1 MARVFSRRTR
11 EVLTNLGIAL
21 SIAVLVLISTQEFL
35 FEFPP
40 LKRAELSLIDLRF
53 QRRAARL
60 ADPDSSNIVIVAI
73 SQESF
78 KTLPD
83 RWPWPKDYYTRLV
96 RNLKRAGAKA
106 IGIDVIFS
114 SSDPDAAA
122 AEKELRDLLDES
134 PQVVLAGKLEPEA
147 GRYRIFRAEEDYG
160 NIFTGAADH
169 LGLVNVVTD
178 EDGVL
183 RRYMPFAYDS
193 AQARRIPTF
202 SMAMLNVWFGMRP
215 GSTAGIDDGEFT
227 YIDRKLPRY
236 DSTSF
241 LINWYGHSGLF
252 RQINIADVLDD
263 SSFRTREE
271 LASPGVEINTFDDP
285 DNGYLYDG
293 TFAGKIVLIGSVMP
307 EDKDLFTVPVGEGR
321 IDGDN
326 QMYGVEIHA
335 NVIQSILDSDQIV
348 RQPRWQVSMIVIGL
362 CLFSFSLTAGIK
374 AIRTRYGVLLEL
386 LGAGVLVGQLMIIY
400 WLGMKLFNERNV
412 LMDMTAPFLAVVVSY
427 VGSSIYNYVSERRQ
441 RLMIKGMF
449 TQYVNPSVVDELLE
463 NPDKLR
469 LGGER
474 KELTVFF
481 SDIEQFTT
489 ISEKLPPE
497 ELVSVLNEYLNV
509 MTSLIFANDGT
520 LDKYE
525 GDAIMAFWGAPLPQA
540 DHAFL
545 ACRTAV
551 RMQESIDGL
560 TSLWTA
566 EGKPILRTR
575 IGINTAEVIVGNL
588 GGVNRFDYTVVGDGV
603 NLGSRLETA
612 NKEYR
617 TRTIIGDNTY
627 AKVAGRVIAREL
639 DLLVAAGKTE
649 PIRIYELLGIAGET
663 KEPPRLREFLGLYDE
678 GLKLYRERKWDEAIA
693 KFRQALAAMP
703 DDYPSSMY
711 IARSEAFRETPPPAG
726 WRGEFIMLR
735 K

>member
-1 MARVFSRRTR
+1 MARVLSRRTR
-11 EVLTNLGIAL
+11 GILTNLGIAL
-21 SIAVLVLISTQEFL
+21 SIAVLVLVATQEFL

-53 QRRAARL
+53 NHRASRL
-60 ADPDSSNIVIVAI
+60 ADPDSSPVVIVAI

-83 RWPWPKDYYTRLV
+83 RWPWPKEYYTRLI
-96 RNLKRAGAKA
+96 RNLKRAGARA
-106 IGIDVIFS
+106 IGVDVIFS
-114 SSDPDAAA
+114 GSDPTA
-122 AEKELRDLLDES
+122 AEAETELRQVLEGS

-147 GRYRIFRAEEDYG
+147 GRYRIFRGEEDYG

-169 LGLVNVVTD
+169 LGLANVVTD

-193 AQARRIPTF
+193 AQGKRIPTF
-202 SMAMLNVWFGMRP
+202 SMAMLNVWFGMLP
-215 GSTAGIDDGEFT
+215 GSTAEVGAREFT
-227 YIDRKLPRY
+227 YIDRKIPRY
-236 DSTSF
+236 DSTTF
-241 LINWYGHSGLF
+241 LINWYGHSGTF
-252 RQINIADVLDD
+252 RQVNIADVLDD
-263 SSFRTREE
+263 SGFKTREE
-271 LASPGVEINTFDDP
+271 LESPGVEINTFDDP

-293 TFAGKIVLIGSVMP
+293 TFAGKIVLIGTVMP

-326 QMYGVEIHA
+326 QMYGVEVHA
-335 NVIQSILDSDQIV
+335 SVIQSVLDNAQIV

-374 AIRTRYGVLLEL
+374 AIRTRYGALLEL
-386 LGAGVLVGQLMIIY
+386 LGAAVLAGQLMII
-400 WLGMKLFNERNV
+400 WWAGLRLFEQKSV
-412 LMDMTAPFLAVVVSY
+412 LMDMTAPFLAVIVSY

-441 RLMIKGMF
+441 RMMIKGMF

-463 NPDKLR
+463 DPDKLR

-481 SDIEQFTT
+481 SDIEQFTS

-497 ELVSVLNEYLNV
+497 ELVSILNDYLSV
-509 MTSLIFANDGT
+509 MTSLIFANNGT
-520 LDKYE
+520 LDKYQ
-525 GDAIMAFWGAPLPQA
+525 GDAIVAFWGAPLPQA

-551 RMQESIDGL
+551 RMQESIEGL
-560 TSLWTA
+560 TSLWEA
-566 EGKPILRTR
+566 EGRPVLRTR
-575 IGINTAEVIVGNL
+575 IGINTTEAIVGNL
-588 GGVNRFDYTVVGDGV
+588 GGVNRFDYTAVGDGV
-603 NLGSRLETA
+603 NFGSRLEGA

-617 TRTIIGDNTY
+617 TRTIIGANTY
-627 AKVAGRVIAREL
+627 AKVADRVIAREL
-639 DLLVAAGKTE
+639 DLMVAAGKTE
-649 PIRIYELLGIAGET
+649 PIRIYELIGIAGET
-663 KEPPRLREFLGLYDE
+663 KEPPRLREFLGSYNE
-678 GLKLYRERKWDEAIA
+678 GLRLYRERKWDEAIA
-693 KFRQALAAMP
+693 KFREALAVTPGDHPAA
-703 DDYPSSMY
+703 MY
-711 IARSEAFRETPPPAG
+711 IARCEAFRASPPPAG
-726 WRGEFIMLR
+726 WRGEYMMSR

>member
-1 MARVFSRRTR
+1 MARMFQRRTR
-11 EVLTNLGIAL
+11 DILTNLGIAL
-21 SIAVLVLISTQEFL
+21 AIAALVILFTQELL

-40 LKRAELSLIDLRF
+40 LKRAELSLVDLRF
-53 QRRAARL
+53 QKRGP
-60 ADPDSSNIVIVAI
+60 DPAVRDSSDIVIVAI

-83 RWPWPKDYYTRLV
+83 RWPWPKEYYTRLV
-96 RNLKRAGAKA
+96 RNLKKAGARA
-106 IGIDVIFS
+106 IGVDVIFS
-114 SSDPDAAA
+114 SSDPDQAA
-122 AEKELRDLLDES
+122 AERELRRVLAES
-134 PQVVLAGKLEPEA
+134 PEVVLAGKLEPET
-147 GRYRIFRAEEDYG
+147 GRYRILRAEEDYG
-160 NIFTGAADH
+160 NIFTGSASH

-193 AQARRIPTF
+193 SQGQRIPMF
-202 SMAMLNVWFGMRP
+202 SMAMLNVVLGKPP
-215 GSTAGIDDGEFT
+215 GTTAGIEEGFFH
-227 YIDRKLPRY
+227 YADRDIPRY

-241 LINWYGHSGLF
+241 LINYYGPSGLF
-252 RQINIADVLDD
+252 RRLNIADVLDD
-263 SSFRTREE
+263 STFDTREE
-271 LASPGVEINTFDDP
+271 LANPGVGINTFDDP
-285 DNGYLYDG
+285 DAGYLHDG
-293 TFAGKIVLIGSVMP
+293 TFEGKIVLVGSVMP

-335 NVIQSILDSDQIV
+335 NVIQSVLDSNQIL
-348 RQPRWQVSMIVIGL
+348 RQPRWQASMIVIGL

-374 AIRTRYGVLLEL
+374 AIRTRHGLLLEL
-386 LGAGVLVGQLMIIY
+386 LGAAVLFGLLTIIY
-400 WLGMKLFNERNV
+400 WLGLKLFTDRNV
-412 LMDMTAPFLAVVVSY
+412 LIDMTAPFLAVIASY

-449 TQYVNPSVVDELLE
+449 TQYVNPAVVDELLE
-463 NPDKLR
+463 NPEKLR

-481 SDIEQFTT
+481 SDIEHFTG
-489 ISEKLPPE
+489 ISEKMPPE
-497 ELVSVLNEYLNV
+497 DLVSVLNEYLNM
-509 MTSLIFANDGT
+509 MTSLIFSNDGT
-520 LDKYE
+520 LDKYQ
-525 GDAIMAFWGAPLPQA
+525 GDAIMAFWGAPLPEP

-560 TSLWTA
+560 SGLWA
-566 EGKPILRTR
+566 SEGKPILRTR

-588 GGVNRFDYTVVGDGV
+588 GGVNRFDYTAVGDGV
-603 NLGSRLETA
+603 NLGSRLENA

-617 TRTIIGDNTY
+617 TRIIIGENTH

-649 PIRIYELLGIAGET
+649 PIRIYELIGIPGET
-663 KEPPRLREFLGLYDE
+663 KERPRLGEFLALYGE
-678 GLKLYRERKWDEAIA
+678 GLGMYRNREWNAAIG
-693 KFRQALAAMP
+693 KFREALAVMP
-703 DDYPSSMY
+703 DDYPATMY
-711 IARSEAFRETPPPAG
+711 ISRSEAFKLVPPPPD
-726 WRGEFIMLR
+726 WKGEFVML
-735 K
+735 KK

>member
-1 MARVFSRRTR
+1 MFSRRTR
-11 EVLTNLGIAL
+11 AVLTNLGIAL
-21 SIAVLVLISTQEFL
+21 SISLLVIVFTQEF
-35 FEFPP
+35 FFKFPP

-53 QRRAARL
+53 EKRGTRL
-60 ADPDSSNIVIVAI
+60 AHPDSSKIVIVAI

-83 RWPWPKDYYTRLV
+83 RWPWPKEYYTRLV
-96 RNLKRAGAKA
+96 RNLRRAGAKA

-114 SSDPDAAA
+114 SSDPERAA
-122 AEKELRDLLDES
+122 AEKELRDVLSNS
-134 PQVVLAGKLEPEA
+134 PEVVLAGKLEPEA

-193 AQARRIPTF
+193 SRGKRIPMF
-202 SMAMLNVWFGMRP
+202 SMAMLNVFLGMKAGYTAEVDAGQFAYSDWTIP
-215 GSTAGIDDGEFT
+215 G
-227 YIDRKLPRY
+227 Y

-241 LINWYGHSGLF
+241 LINYYGPSGLF
-252 RQINIADVLDD
+252 RRLNIADVLDD
-263 SSFRTREE
+263 STFDTREE
-271 LASPGVEINTFDDP
+271 LANPGVGINTFDDP

-293 TFAGKIVLIGSVMP
+293 TFTGRIVLIGSVMP
-307 EDKDLFTVPVGEGR
+307 EDKDLFTVPIGEGR

-335 NVIQSILDSDQIV
+335 NVIQSILDSDQIL

-374 AIRTRYGVLLEL
+374 AIRTKYGLLLEI
-386 LGAGVLVGQLMIIY
+386 LGAAVLFGQLTIIY
-400 WLGMKLFNERNV
+400 WLGLKLFNERNV
-412 LMDMTAPFLAVVVSY
+412 LMDMTAPFLAVIASY

-441 RLMIKGMF
+441 RLMIKNMF

-463 NPDKLR
+463 DPDKLR

-481 SDIEQFTT
+481 SDIEQFTG

-497 ELVSVLNEYLNV
+497 HLVSVLNEYLNV

-525 GDAIMAFWGAPLPQA
+525 GDAIMAFWGAPVHHP

-560 TSLWTA
+560 TGLWTM
-566 EGKPILRTR
+566 EGKPVLRTR

-588 GGVNRFDYTVVGDGV
+588 GGVNRFDYTVIGDGV
-603 NLGSRLETA
+603 NLGSRLENA

-617 TRTIIGDNTY
+617 TRIIIGENTH

-639 DLLVAAGKTE
+639 DLLVVAGRTE
-649 PIRIYELLGIAGET
+649 PIRVYELMGITGET
-663 KEPPRLREFLGLYDE
+663 KEPPRLREFLQLYGE
-678 GLKLYRERKWDEAIA
+678 GLTLFRNREWDAAIG
-693 KFRQALAAMP
+693 KFRGALGVRP
-703 DDYPSSMY
+703 DDYPASMY
-711 IARSEAFRETPPPAG
+711 IARSESFRGIPPPPG
-726 WRGEFIMLR
+726 WKGEFVML
-735 K
+735 KK

>member
-1 MARVFSRRTR
+1 MARIFSRRSR
-11 EVLTNLGIAL
+11 AVLTNLGIAL
-21 SIAVLVLISTQEFL
+21 SIALLVIVFTQEFF

-53 QRRAARL
+53 EKRGTRL
-60 ADPDSSNIVIVAI
+60 ANPDSSEIVIVAI
-73 SQESF
+73 SQESY

-83 RWPWPKDYYTRLV
+83 RWPWPKEYYTRLV
-96 RNLKRAGAKA
+96 QNLRRAGAKA
-106 IGIDVIFS
+106 IGIDIIFS
-114 SSDPDAAA
+114 SADPGQAA
-122 AEKELRDLLDES
+122 AEQEFREVLEKS
-134 PQVVLAGKLEPEA
+134 PEVVLAGKLEPEA
-147 GRYRIFRAEEDYG
+147 GRYRILRAEEDYG
-160 NIFTGAADH
+160 NIFSGSADH

-193 AQARRIPTF
+193 AHGGRIPMF
-202 SMAMLNVWFGMRP
+202 SMAMLNVFLGMKA
-215 GSTAGIDDGEFT
+215 GYTAGIDGDNFA
-227 YIDRKLPRY
+227 YADRSIPGY
-236 DSTSF
+236 DPTSF
-241 LINWYGHSGLF
+241 LINYYGASGLF
-252 RQINIADVLDD
+252 RRLNIADVLDD
-263 SSFRTREE
+263 STFDTREE
-271 LASPGVEINTFDDP
+271 LESPGMEINTFDDP
-285 DNGYLYDG
+285 DAGYLYDG
-293 TFAGKIVLIGSVMP
+293 TFTGKIVLIGSVMP
-307 EDKDLFTVPVGEGR
+307 EDKDLFTVPIGEGR

-335 NVIQSILDSDQIV
+335 NVIQSILDSNQIL

-374 AIRTRYGVLLEL
+374 AIRTKYGLLLEI
-386 LGAGVLVGQLMIIY
+386 LGAAVLFGQLMIIY
-400 WLGMKLFNERNV
+400 WLGLKLFNERNV
-412 LMDMTAPFLAVVVSY
+412 LMDMTAPFLAVLASY
-427 VGSSIYNYVSERRQ
+427 VGSSIYNYVSERRA
-441 RLMIKGMF
+441 RLMIKTMF
-449 TQYVNPSVVDELLE
+449 SQYVNPSVVDELLE
-463 NPDKLR
+463 NPEKLR

-481 SDIEQFTT
+481 SDIEQFTS
-489 ISEKLPPE
+489 ISEKLAPE
-497 ELVSVLNEYLNV
+497 DLVSVLNEYLNV

-545 ACRTAV
+545 ACRSAV

-560 TSLWTA
+560 TRLWEG

-603 NLGSRLETA
+603 NLGSRLENA

-617 TRTIIGDNTY
+617 TRIIIGENTY
-627 AKVAGRVIAREL
+627 AKVGDRVIVREL

-649 PIRIYELLGIAGET
+649 PIRIYELLGIRGET
-663 KEPPRLREFLGLYDE
+663 NEPGRLREFLGRYDE
-678 GLKLYRERKWDEAIA
+678 GLMLYRKREWDKAIA
-693 KFRQALAAMP
+693 KFRQALESKP
-703 DDYPSSMY
+703 NDYPTTMY
-711 IARSEAFRETPPPAG
+711 ISRSEAFRATPPPAG
-726 WRGEFIMLR
+726 WRGEFAMG
-735 K
+735 KK

>member
-1 MARVFSRRTR
+1 M
-11 EVLTNLGIAL
+11 
-21 SIAVLVLISTQEFL
+21 
-35 FEFPP
+35 
-40 LKRAELSLIDLRF
+40 
-53 QRRAARL
+53 L
-60 ADPDSSNIVIVAI
+60 A
-73 SQESF
+73 
-78 KTLPD
+78 
-83 RWPWPKDYYTRLV
+83 
-96 RNLKRAGAKA
+96 
-106 IGIDVIFS
+106 
-114 SSDPDAAA
+114 
-122 AEKELRDLLDES
+122 ES
-134 PQVVLAGKLEPEA
+134 PEVVLAGKLEPEE
-147 GRYRIFRAEEDYG
+147 GRYRILRADEDYG

-193 AQARRIPTF
+193 AQSKRIPMF
-202 SMAMLNVWFGMRP
+202 SMAMLNVFLGMKAGYTADIDGKNFAYADRIIP
-215 GSTAGIDDGEFT
+215 G
-227 YIDRKLPRY
+227 Y

-241 LINWYGHSGLF
+241 LINYYGASGLF
-252 RQINIADVLDD
+252 RRLNIADVLDD
-263 SSFRTREE
+263 STFDTSEE
-271 LASPGVEINTFDDP
+271 LASPGMEINTFDDP
-285 DNGYLYDG
+285 ENGYLYDG
-293 TFAGKIVLIGSVMP
+293 TFTGKIVLIGTVMP
-307 EDKDLFTVPVGEGR
+307 EDKDLFTVPIGEGR

-335 NVIQSILDSDQIV
+335 NVIQSILDNNQIL

-374 AIRTRYGVLLEL
+374 AIRTKYGLLLEI
-386 LGAGVLVGQLMIIY
+386 LGAAVLFGLLMIIY
-400 WLGMKLFNERNV
+400 WLGLKLFNERNV
-412 LMDMTAPFLAVVVSY
+412 LMDMTAPFLAVLASY
-427 VGSSIYNYVSERRQ
+427 VGSSIYNYVSERRA
-441 RLMIKGMF
+441 RLMIKNMF
-449 TQYVNPSVVDELLE
+449 TQYVNPAVVDELLE
-463 NPDKLR
+463 NPEKLR

-497 ELVSVLNEYLNV
+497 DLVSVLNEYLNV

-560 TSLWTA
+560 TRLWEG
-566 EGKPILRTR
+566 EGKPVLRTR

-603 NLGSRLETA
+603 NLGSRLENA

-617 TRTIIGDNTY
+617 TRIIIGGNTY
-627 AKVAGRVIAREL
+627 AKVADRVIAREL

-663 KEPPRLREFLGLYDE
+663 KEPERLQEFLEGYNE
-678 GLKLYRERKWDEAIA
+678 GLKLFRKREWDAAIG
-693 KFRQALAAMP
+693 KFRQALEAKPGDYPAAM
-703 DDYPSSMY
+703 Y
-711 IARSEAFRETPPPAG
+711 ISRSEMFRAAPPPSG
-726 WRGEFIMLR
+726 WVGEFVMV
-735 K
+735 KK